1 MYVFTNYLST
11 YLVCKDYTL
20 GTPIVHPIC
29 FISNSK
35 RSYVIFKN
43 IQCRSTWSKL
53 WTMQITLNLS
63 KYDYFWFKYILY
75 VWKNTFCIEI
85 FFTTFCCILL
95 HLQSWKKIL
104 VSLMANSISLEVWYP
119 KFHWN
124 LFKSVTTF
132 NIKVA
137 KSQKA
142 FTFSSNL

>member
-1 MYVFTNYLST
+1 MSARVSLIISLKSNEKL
-11 YLVCKDYTL
+11 LKQKLCK
-20 GTPIVHPIC
+20 
-29 FISNSK
+29 
-35 RSYVIFKN
+35 IF
-43 IQCRSTWSKL
+43 SAVTADLLTWSKL
-53 WTMQITLNLS
+53 WTVEITLNLS
-63 KYDYFWFKYILY
+63 KYDYFWFKYYVY

-104 VSLMANSISLEVWYP
+104 VSLMANSISLEVWYR